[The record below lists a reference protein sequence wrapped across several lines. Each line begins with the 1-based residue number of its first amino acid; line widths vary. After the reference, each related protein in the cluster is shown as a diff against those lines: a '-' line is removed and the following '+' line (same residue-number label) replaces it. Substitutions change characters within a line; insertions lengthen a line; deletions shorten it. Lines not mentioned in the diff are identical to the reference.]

1 MPDDKEMLAKI
12 RAKLRYSENA
22 KDAGTEGTVYVKFV
36 IEADGSITN
45 VKAQNEIDGTGG
57 SELVKNAE
65 IAVRSLGRVTPAKQN
80 GTPVRLERTLPI
92 SFVLSD

>member
-1 MPDDKEMLAKI
+1 
-12 RAKLRYSENA
+12 
-22 KDAGTEGTVYVKFV
+22 GTEGIVYVFFV
-36 IEADGSITN
+36 IEKDGSITN
-45 VKAQNEIDGTGG
+45 VKAKNEIDGIGG
-57 SELVKNAE
+57 KDLVKNAE